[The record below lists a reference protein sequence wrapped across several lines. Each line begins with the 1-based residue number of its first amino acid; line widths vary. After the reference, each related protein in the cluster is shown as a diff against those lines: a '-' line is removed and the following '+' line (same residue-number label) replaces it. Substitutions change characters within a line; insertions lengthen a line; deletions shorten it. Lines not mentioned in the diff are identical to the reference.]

1 MPAGTEKKKAE
12 VVAGVQHTYATAQ
25 EAAAAAGHDPHAAD
39 DKQDDYEVPDDKNW
53 NLTATIGD
61 RLGAPQWC
69 AIM

>member
-1 MPAGTEKKKAE
+1 MPTKSTTAKAE
-12 VVAGVQHTYATAQ
+12 VAGVKHTYATAQ

-39 DKQDDYEVPDDKNW
+39 KEDDYEVPDEKNW